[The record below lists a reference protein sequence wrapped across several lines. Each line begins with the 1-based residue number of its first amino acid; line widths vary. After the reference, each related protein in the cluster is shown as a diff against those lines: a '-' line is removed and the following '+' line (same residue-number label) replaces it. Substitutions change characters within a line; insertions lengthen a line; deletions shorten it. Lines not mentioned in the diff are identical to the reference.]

1 MLYVGL
7 DVHWKTSSVCILDQ
21 NGRQVKTE
29 TVRGGWEKLKK
40 WFRKE
45 LTKPFAVCYEAS
57 CGYGHLH
64 DFLRPLAAR
73 VVVAHPGQLRLIFRS
88 KRKNDRLD
96 AQRLAKLLYLDEVPA
111 VYVPSIQVRDWRQM
125 IEGRRRLV
133 AKRTRSKNGLR
144 SLLRGHGIA
153 PPRKEFKNLWSK
165 KGRMW
170 LASAALPT
178 AWACI
183 QRDLLMDELDQY
195 DRQVA
200 LVTGELDRIVATHP
214 GVALLRSIPGVGPRT
229 AEAVVAYI
237 DDPQRFSRVRQIGAY
252 FGLVPC
258 QDASASKNHLGHIT
272 KDGPASVRKLL
283 IEASWQVIRHCAE
296 ARALFDRIHGGKKD
310 RRKVALVA
318 VAHWLSRCMLAM
330 LRTGEWWRYAA

>member
-21 NGRQVKTE
+21 NGRQVKAE
-29 TVRGGWEKLKK
+29 TVRGGWQELKK

-45 LTKPFAVCYEAS
+45 FTQPFAVCYEAS

-64 DFLRPLAAR
+64 DFLRPRAAR
-73 VVVAHPGQLRLIFRS
+73 VVVAHPGHLRLIFRS
-88 KRKNDRLD
+88 KRKNDRID
-96 AQRLAKLLYLDEVPA
+96 AQRLAKLLYLDEVPT
-111 VYVPSIQVRDWRQM
+111 VYVPSIEVRDWRQM

-133 AKRTRSKNGLR
+133 GKRTRCKNGLR
-144 SLLRGHGIA
+144 SLLRGHGIVQ
-153 PPRKEFKNLWSK
+153 PKKDFKGLWSK
-165 KGRMW
+165 KGRRW
-170 LASAALPT
+170 LASVALPT
-178 AWACI
+178 ELALL
-183 QRDLLMDELDQY
+183 QRDLLMEELDQY
-195 DRQVA
+195 DRQVSR
-200 LVTGELDRIVATHP
+200 VTEVLDRIGQGHP
-214 GVALLRSIPGVGPRT
+214 GVALLRSIQGVGPRT

-237 DDPQRFSRVRQIGAY
+237 DDPQRFSRTRQIGAY

-258 QDASASKNHLGHIT
+258 QDSSASKNRLGHIT
-272 KDGPASVRKLL
+272 KDGPASVRRLL
-283 IEASWQVIRHCAE
+283 IEASWQVIRHCAV
-296 ARALFDRIHGGKKD
+296 ARALFDRIHAGKKD